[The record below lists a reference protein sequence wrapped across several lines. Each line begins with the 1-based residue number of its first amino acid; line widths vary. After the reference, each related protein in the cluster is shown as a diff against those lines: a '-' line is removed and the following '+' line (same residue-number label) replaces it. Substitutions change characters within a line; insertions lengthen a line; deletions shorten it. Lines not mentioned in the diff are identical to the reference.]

1 MKWIW
6 SRCRRRQDVSL
17 LAAGV
22 LDQAEIIELER
33 HLDACADCRNYYGEI
48 KILTAPLMGWEKNF
62 SAIEANPAMQMRWA
76 KAMQDAAAPS
86 SIRQPPLQR
95 VWRAMWGE
103 SVRPYRYAWSGMAAL
118 WVAMLA
124 INLTLS
130 DDRTSDAGARSSS
143 SQEMIQAWEEQNRVL
158 AELIQPAAVVRA
170 PPPHI
175 PGPRSQRKQ
184 DSAII

>member
-103 SVRPYRYAWSGMAAL
+103 SIRPYRYAWSGMAAL

-124 INLTLS
+124 INGQLS
-130 DDRTSDAGARSSS
+130 DHRTNEAGVRAAS
-143 SQEMIQAWEEQNRVL
+143 SQEIMQAWTEQNSVL
-158 AELIQPAAVVRA
+158 ALLIEPAAVVPA
-170 PPPHI
+170 PPPYV
-175 PGPRSQRKQ
+175 PGPRSQRAQ
-184 DSAII
+184 DWTMI